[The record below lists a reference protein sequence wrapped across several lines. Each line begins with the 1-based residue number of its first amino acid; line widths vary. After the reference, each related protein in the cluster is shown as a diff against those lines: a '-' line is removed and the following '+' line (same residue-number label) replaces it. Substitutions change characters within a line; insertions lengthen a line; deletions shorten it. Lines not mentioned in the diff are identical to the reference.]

1 MIAHFRR
8 AVVRRCRRSLVNLE
22 TQAVRERDFRL
33 IGSRILDLSE
43 FGMLVAPDA
52 PVEIGDPL
60 TSENGN
66 MIGPTQQ
73 GVEDLIALDPG
84 ADWDPAT
91 NTVTGSCAQAATP
104 CAGHSPRI
112 VAIPVFDTG
121 AYYAGKLTG
130 QVNFTVVNILG
141 FFIDR
146 MDGNDVVGYLT
157 EAPGLSTG
165 NATIS
170 PESSFLAQIQLV
182 R

>member
-1 MIAHFRR
+1 
-8 AVVRRCRRSLVNLE
+8 
-22 TQAVRERDFRL
+22 
-33 IGSRILDLSE
+33 
-43 FGMLVAPDA
+43 
-52 PVEIGDPL
+52 
-60 TSENGN
+60 

-73 GVEDLIALDPG
+73 GVEDLIALDPS

-104 CAGHSPRI
+104 CAAHSPRI

-121 AYYAGKLTG
+121 NYYAGKLTG

-146 MDGNDVVGYLT
+146 IQGNDVIGYLT
-157 EAPGLSTG
+157 EAPGLSIG